1 MLQIK
6 LGLELASLRLPL
18 KKGLLTAHELG
29 VEAVEIDL
37 RNELRPDDLSRTGLR
52 HLRKMLDDLNLRVS
66 AVAFRTRRG
75 YATTDDLEARI
86 EATKRALASA
96 YELGT
101 SVVINHIG
109 RVPPES
115 DAAARSTMI
124 EALAEIG
131 RHGQKVGALLTT
143 ETGTESGEELA
154 ALIARLPP
162 GSIGVDLNPAN
173 LIVHG
178 HSPRA
183 AAQALAE
190 HVLHVHA
197 TDATRD
203 LALGRGIETPLG
215 QGNAEFPELLGI
227 LEEHQYRG
235 YITIARHD
243 SDHPIAAIQQAL
255 TFLRNI

>member
-6 LGLELASLRLPL
+6 LGIELASLRLPL
-18 KKGLLTAHELG
+18 KKGLLIARELG
-29 VEAVEIDL
+29 AEAVEFDL

-109 RVPPES
+109 RVPLES
-115 DAAARSTMI
+115 DTAARSTMI

-131 RHGQKVGALLTT
+131 RHGQKVG
-143 ETGTESGEELA
+143 
-154 ALIARLPP
+154 
-162 GSIGVDLNPAN
+162 
-173 LIVHG
+173 
-178 HSPRA
+178 
-183 AAQALAE
+183 
-190 HVLHVHA
+190 
-197 TDATRD
+197 
-203 LALGRGIETPLG
+203 
-215 QGNAEFPELLGI
+215 
-227 LEEHQYRG
+227 
-235 YITIARHD
+235 
-243 SDHPIAAIQQAL
+243 
-255 TFLRNI
+255 